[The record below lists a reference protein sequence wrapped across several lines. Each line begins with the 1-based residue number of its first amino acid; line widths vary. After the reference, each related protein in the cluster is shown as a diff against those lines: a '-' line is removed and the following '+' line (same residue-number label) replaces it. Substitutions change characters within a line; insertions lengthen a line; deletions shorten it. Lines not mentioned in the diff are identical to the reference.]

1 MAELAEVAVSSQPTG
16 EGLPE
21 LERQASWAL
30 PEIAPSPCNLLAWG
44 RADLGQTCAGRE
56 VACTPPARVEALQSK
71 DIVYAA
77 GSIYNSAFVTRA
89 SCPAFAVIAQAMR
102 DLHWVPGLSLM
113 QGAR

>member
-1 MAELAEVAVSSQPTG
+1 MSLEESTAEMAEVAVSSQRTG
-16 EGLPE
+16 QSPPE

-30 PEIAPSPCNLLAWG
+30 PEIAPSPCELLAWG

-56 VACTPPARVEALQSK
+56 VACTPPAPVEALQSK

-89 SCPAFAVIAQAMR
+89 SIPASARVVQAVQTSTR
-102 DLHWVPGLSLM
+102 SL
-113 QGAR
+113 ASA